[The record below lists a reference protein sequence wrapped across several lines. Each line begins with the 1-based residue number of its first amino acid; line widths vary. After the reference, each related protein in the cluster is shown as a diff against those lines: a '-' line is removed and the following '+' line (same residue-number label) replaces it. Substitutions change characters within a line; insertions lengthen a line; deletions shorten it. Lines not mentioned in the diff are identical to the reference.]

1 MLHGFL
7 SSTAE
12 TFHIQDI
19 VMQCPP
25 RSREWSVLRPF
36 LIVIPLA
43 MALALTALA
52 SRVAAEETR
61 PEPELH
67 TASGDPD
74 HPRPW
79 KRANT
84 DWMHTA
90 RWGVLCHYLA
100 DVASYNAATD
110 MTTDQWNAQIDAF
123 DVQGLATQLAAIKAP
138 YFFLT
143 LGQNSGFY
151 LAPNATYD
159 RLTGIEP
166 SKCSRRDIV
175 AELIDALRPHGIR
188 MCVYLP
194 SDAPGNDKQASA
206 ALHVEDVALDPRRAQ
221 FQRKWQAVIT
231 EWSERWK
238 SDVHAWWFDGCYY
251 PDAMYRH
258 EDEPNFRSFAAA
270 AKAGNPDAL
279 VAFNPG
285 VRLQAMSE
293 YEDYTAGEIASLL
306 PVDGF
311 GRFLKGEQVYILTYL
326 GPTWGAAPSRF
337 SDDLVIAYT
346 RHVASRGGVVTWDA
360 AIDKSG
366 RIEEQRRT
374 DLQAVASPQPGH
386 DGGT

>member
-1 MLHGFL
+1 MPL
-7 SSTAE
+7 SRPAE
-12 TFHIQDI
+12 TFRIQEI
-19 VMQCPP
+19 VMPRPP
-25 RSREWSVLRPF
+25 RCCELPASRPF
-36 LIVIPLA
+36 LPVIPLA
-43 MALALTALA
+43 AVLGIAVLAPNLA
-52 SRVAAEETR
+52 KEETR
-61 PEPELH
+61 LDRQSQ
-67 TASGDPD
+67 TAGPDADPGT
-74 HPRPW
+74 PW
-79 KRANT
+79 HRANT
-84 DWMHTA
+84 DWMHAA

-100 DVASYNAATD
+100 DVASCTAATD
-110 MTTDQWNAQIDAF
+110 MTAERWNAQIDAF
-123 DVQGLATQLAAIKAP
+123 DVQGLAAQLAAVKAP

-166 SKCSRRDIV
+166 SKCSRRDVV
-175 AELIDALRPHGIR
+175 AELIEALRPHGIR

-194 SDAPGNDKQASA
+194 SDAPGNDKEASA

-231 EWSERWK
+231 EWSHRWK

-258 EDEPNFRSFAAA
+258 DDEPNFRSFAAA
-270 AKAGNPDAL
+270 AKAGNPQAL

-293 YEDYTAGEIASLL
+293 YEDYTAGETAALL

-311 GRFLKGEQVYILTYL
+311 GRFLKGEQVHILTYL
-326 GPTWGAAPSRF
+326 GPTWGAAPARF

-360 AIDKSG
+360 AIDTSG
-366 RIEEQRRT
+366 RIEERT
-374 DLQAVASPQPGH
+374 FKQLQALSQGMTAANER
-386 DGGT
+386 